1 MQQKIVPEM
10 IELLEKRYTILRTIY
25 YNQPIGRRAL
35 ANMLSLGERVVRT
48 EIDFFKDEELITIQ
62 NSGMSITN
70 QGEEIIY
77 KLQDFFH
84 EIKGLSDLEK
94 MIQKKLKIN
103 NIFVVPGDMEED
115 STVINELGR
124 IAASYVRTIL
134 KDNYKIALT
143 GGTTIKKVVDCFP
156 KIHGLKNVMIIPA
169 RGGLGKKVETQANTL
184 AANLAYKLDASYKL
198 LHAPDN
204 LSDNALNSLMNEA
217 EVKELIESIH
227 TSNILIYG
235 IGRADEMARRRGLE
249 KSQID
254 YLLQIGAV
262 GEAFG
267 YYFNR
272 QGEPVYSTPTIGIR
286 NEDVNKIPYLVAVA
300 GGKDKAEAIIS
311 IELNSNGGVLITDEG
326 AAREMARILNNDFD

>member
-84 EIKGLSDLEK
+84 ELKGLSDLEK

-156 KIHGLKNVMIIPA
+156 KTHGLKNVMIIPA

-272 QGEPVYSTPTIGIR
+272 NGEIVYSTPTIGIK
-286 NEDVNKIPYLVAVA
+286 NDQIQKLKTLIAIA
-300 GGKDKAEAIIS
+300 GGENKAES
-311 IELNSNGGVLITDEG
+311 ILATELNNDNSVLITDEG
-326 AAREMARILNNDFD
+326 AARKILQYIKNT